1 MTIGAGTKRL
11 VRERAENRCE
21 YCRLHQ
27 DHSPLAALQ
36 VEHVVPKKH
45 GGGDEDENLA
55 LACIDCNLH
64 KGTNLTGLDP
74 NSGRVTV
81 LFNPREQ
88 IWDEHFCLVGTQL
101 VGKTAIGR
109 TTIVVFEMN
118 SDDQLA
124 LRSALGSNDETH

>member
-1 MTIGAGTKRL
+1 MTISAASKRF
-11 VRERAENRCE
+11 VRERAGNRCE

-45 GGGDEDENLA
+45 GGGDEVENLA

-74 NSGRVTV
+74 DTGRVTV
-81 LFNPREQ
+81 LFNPRAQ
-88 IWDEHFCLVGTQL
+88 IWEEHFCLVGIQL
-101 VGKTAIGR
+101 VGKSAIGR

-118 SDDQLA
+118 SDDQLDF
-124 LRSALGSNDETH
+124 RSALG